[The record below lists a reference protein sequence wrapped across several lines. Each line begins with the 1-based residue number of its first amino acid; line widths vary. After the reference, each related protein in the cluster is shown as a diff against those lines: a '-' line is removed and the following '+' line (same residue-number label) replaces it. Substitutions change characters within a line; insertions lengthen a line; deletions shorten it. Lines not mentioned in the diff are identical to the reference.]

1 MKALV
6 MEESLSL
13 TEIERPIPG
22 EGEALIK
29 VRLAGICDTDLE
41 IIKGYMGFEG
51 ILGHE
56 FVGVVE
62 QCADVAWLGK
72 RVIADINVSCGTCKF
87 CQQGLAKHCPNRS
100 VLGIAGR
107 SGAFAEY
114 VTIPTK
120 NLIEVPAPITDREA
134 VFIEPL
140 AAALEIL
147 EQIKIDPSQ
156 RIVIVGDGKLAI
168 LIAQVLKL
176 TGCALIVI
184 GKHPEKLDY
193 FNQLGIPTTLKNNL
207 PKKTFSVV
215 VEASGSPSGFQLAL
229 SLVAP
234 RGTIVCKSTYRE
246 AITLD
251 VSKIV
256 VDEITIVGSRCGPY
270 TAAIRLIV
278 QQLVD
283 VERLVTKTFSFH
295 NALEAFKHAQR
306 DNVFKVLLEID
317 SSKKVIATSSV
328 MFNAN

>member
-6 MEESLSL
+6 MEKSLSL
-13 TEIERPIPG
+13 TEIERPTPG
-22 EGEALIK
+22 ECEALIK
-29 VRLAGICDTDLE
+29 VCLAGICDTDLE
-41 IIKGYMGFEG
+41 IVKGYMGFEG

-56 FVGVVE
+56 FVGQVE

-87 CQQGLAKHCPNRS
+87 CLQGLTKHCPNRS
-100 VLGIAGR
+100 VLGISGR

-114 VTIPTK
+114 VTVPTK

-147 EQIKIDPSQ
+147 EQIKIDPSG
-156 RIVIVGDGKLAI
+156 RVVIVGDGKLAI

-176 TGCALIVI
+176 TGCALIVV
-184 GKHPEKLDY
+184 GKHPEKLDH

-207 PKKTFSVV
+207 PKGAFNVA

-234 RGTIVCKSTYRE
+234 RGTIVCKSTYHE
-246 AITLD
+246 SMTFD

-256 VDEITIVGSRCGPY
+256 VDEISLVGSRCGPY
-270 TAAIRLIV
+270 PAAIRLLV

-295 NALEAFKHAQR
+295 NAMKAFESARQN
-306 DNVFKVLLEID
+306 DVFKILLEID
-317 SSKKVIATSSV
+317 SSKKRIAADSV